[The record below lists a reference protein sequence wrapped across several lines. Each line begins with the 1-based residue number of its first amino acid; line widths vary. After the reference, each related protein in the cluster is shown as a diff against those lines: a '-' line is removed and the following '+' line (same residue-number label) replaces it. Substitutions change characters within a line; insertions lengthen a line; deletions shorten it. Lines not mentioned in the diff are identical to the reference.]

1 MRSIRPPPNRQ
12 MRAKEGRTGSETI
25 DKAILELRE
34 LLTSGNSNIDIDAD
48 GNLIDA
54 DGNLLQNYETK
65 CECCGYVLGN
75 TEQDGFYSRYMKCPN
90 CGYIQYVPNWKRVPP
105 FWIYKI
111 VDEKGNDI
119 LDFKGNCRMFEG
131 KDQAEE
137 YIAFCRMTEK
147 WMPIKVKW
155 YG

>member
-1 MRSIRPPPNRQ
+1 M
-12 MRAKEGRTGSETI
+12 SETI

-48 GNLIDA
+48 GNLMDA

-105 FWIYKI
+105 FWRCKV
-111 VDEKGNDI
+111 VDKEGKAV
-119 LDFKGNCRMFEG
+119 LDFDGTVRLFEG
-131 KDQAEE
+131 EESAKE
-137 YIAFCRMTEK
+137 YILYCKMEDK
-147 WMPIKVKW
+147 WKVQRDQP
-155 YG
+155 YGFDCY

>member
-1 MRSIRPPPNRQ
+1 M
-12 MRAKEGRTGSETI
+12 SETI

-48 GNLIDA
+48 GNLMDA

-105 FWIYKI
+105 FWRCKV
-111 VDEKGNDI
+111 VDKEGKAV
-119 LDFKGNCRMFEG
+119 LDFDGTVRLFEG
-131 KDQAEE
+131 EKSAKE
-137 YIAFCRMTEK
+137 YILYCKMEDK
-147 WMPIKVKW
+147 WKVQRDQP
-155 YG
+155 YGFDCY